1 MFAFHTFACG
11 DLKSVIDFINDSK
24 GLTAEK
30 PAAPETSRCGGVK
43 SASEKDGK
51 EDHDAH
57 PVDCIEVAASATE
70 VDSQEGPDDD

>member
-1 MFAFHTFACG
+1 M
-11 DLKSVIDFINDSK
+11 INDSK